1 MRLKILILFVLILP
15 HIYAQSV
22 IKTITAPVNASG
34 LCWDGEY
41 LWCGA
46 YGING
51 DTIYKIN
58 PADGTILK
66 KIRWRQNAD
75 CYGLAYDNGNLWV
88 SEHISGAIDSIFL
101 IDTISGARINAIP
114 SWKEYMS
121 GLANDGTFL
130 WHTVYY
136 NPDGRVYKINKTN
149 GFVLDSINIPNI
161 PQPWGATWDGTYL
174 WVCNDGNY
182 GGSHRIYKINVDT
195 KLIID
200 SLNSP
205 GTRPWGLAWDGNY
218 LWVAAGGTSPTGF
231 LFYQIDLGGAG
242 TPDILVL
249 PTSYN
254 FGFVPIDS
262 IRFFTLNISNTGDAN
277 LVIDT
282 IFSNQAAFYP
292 EGSSYPVVIQPQNTK
307 NISVFFSPDNN
318 IFYSSNLIILSND
331 PDEDTVS
338 ISLSGRGVFTEPTMI
353 LSHNLYDFGNVGV
366 NYVKDFYLKITNEGY
381 LTLTIDSLVFS
392 NEVFFTRNN
401 LPVQITTCDTE
412 SIQITVNPNQNIPF
426 NALLNI
432 YSNDPFSNPA
442 TISLSATGDS
452 VYFNGGEIIWSY
464 PFTVNVCCVAPIDD
478 INNDN
483 IPDIAVESYYPGT
496 DAPEHLNIFFGNS
509 FQNGVLLWQFGD
521 VTHTGSWGD
530 NCLIQGDDYNSDGL
544 NDIILGTAW
553 GDRKVYVIDAKNGN
567 IIWYYDTRSY
577 DGEGGWV
584 YAVKPIPDING
595 DGIGEVIAGVGGN
608 STPGGGPRAV
618 YCFSGSNGNI
628 LWYFRAQDGIGSV
641 DYIPDVNGD
650 NVPDVICGAWGNSY
664 DKRVYCISGAST
676 GYVSSPL
683 WSYNC
688 GGDVMSCISI
698 PDVNGDGIYDVIA
711 GSWSDSVFC
720 LSGSN
725 GSKIW
730 SRFVGDNVIKV
741 VKIPAL
747 ISPDVPGIAVAN
759 LSSTFYVLNGSNGNI
774 YWSFSEGDNF
784 WSVDIINDLDG
795 DGKYEVLAGNQV
807 PGKVYCFSGNS
818 GNIIWS
824 YDAQRLIY
832 SIRATHDI
840 NFDGYPDVIA
850 GTQAPNNQNAFLLA
864 ICGGTPSVS
873 VYENIKD
880 HVKIYPIIGKEKFF
894 IDYNGIDIKEIIIFD
909 MLGRTVI
916 KHKVRIGEGRF
927 IWNVNRNTPPGIYF
941 IKIKGDKINITQKVN
956 LLY

>member
-1 MRLKILILFVLILP
+1 MRLKVLFLFVFMFS

-34 LCWDGEY
+34 LCWDGNY

-88 SEHISGAIDSIFL
+88 SEHISGTDSIFL
-101 IDTISGARINAIP
+101 IDTITGARISAIP
-114 SWKEYMS
+114 AWKEYMS
-121 GLANDGTFL
+121 GLANDGIYL

-136 NPDGRVYKINKTN
+136 NPDGRVYKVNKSN
-149 GFVLDSINIPNI
+149 GSVLDSINIPNI

-182 GGSHRIYKINVDT
+182 GGSHRIYKINVNT
-195 KLIID
+195 KIIID

-205 GTRPWGLAWDGNY
+205 GQRPWGLAWDGNY
-218 LWVAAGGTSPTGF
+218 LWVAARGTSPTGF
-231 LFYQIDLGGAG
+231 LFYQIDLGGSG
-242 TPDILVL
+242 TPDILVS
-249 PTSYN
+249 PISYN

-262 IRFFTLNISNTGDAN
+262 IEYFTLSITNSGNAN

-282 IFSNQAAFYP
+282 IFSNINAFYP
-292 EGSSYPVVIQPQNTK
+292 EGSSYPIVIQPQNTK
-307 NISVFFSPDNN
+307 NISVFFAPDSN
-318 IFYSSNLIILSND
+318 IYYSSNLLILSND

-338 ISLSGRGVFTEPTMI
+338 INLSGRGVFTNPTI
-353 LSHNLYDFGNVGV
+353 LLSHSSYDFGNVGV

-381 LTLTIDSLVFS
+381 LTLTLDSLDFGS
-392 NEVFFTRNN
+392 EVFFTHNTF
-401 LPVQITTCDTE
+401 PIHIPTCDTE
-412 SIQITVNPNQNIPF
+412 SLQIIARPTQNTLF
-426 NALLNI
+426 NTILNI
-432 YSNDPFSNPA
+432 YSNASSSPS
-442 TISLSATGDS
+442 TISLNVLGDY
-452 VYFNGGEIIWSY
+452 VYFNGGEVIWSY
-464 PFTVNVCCVAPIDD
+464 TFPSNVCCVAPIDD

-483 IPDIAVESYYPGT
+483 IPDVAVESYYPGSERL
-496 DAPEHLNIFFGNS
+496 EHLNIFYGNG
-509 FQNGVLLWQFGD
+509 FDTGVLYWGFGSYSQ
-521 VTHTGSWGD
+521 TGSWGD
-530 NCLIQGDDYNSDGL
+530 NCLVQGEDYNIDGT

-553 GDRKVYVIDAKNGN
+553 GDRKVYVIDVKNKA
-567 IIWYYDTRSY
+567 IIWYYDTHLY

-584 YAVKPIPDING
+584 YDVKAIPDINN

-608 STPGGGPRAV
+608 STPGGGPRCV
-618 YCFSGSNGNI
+618 YCFSGSNGTI
-628 LWYFRAQDGIGSV
+628 LWYFRALDGIGSV
-641 DYIPDVNGD
+641 DYISDVNGD
-650 NVPDVICGAWGNSY
+650 NIVDVICGAFGNSY
-664 DKRVYCISGAST
+664 DKRVFCISGASNGQVYT
-676 GYVSSPL
+676 PI

-698 PDVNGDGIYDVIA
+698 PDVNGDGIHDVIA

-720 LSGSN
+720 LSGAN

-741 VKIPAL
+741 VEIPDL
-747 ISPDVPGIAVAN
+747 ISQDIPGIAVAN

-774 YWSFSEGDNF
+774 FWSFNEGDNF
-784 WSVDIINDLDG
+784 WTVDAINDING
-795 DGKYEVLAGNQV
+795 DGKWDVITGNQT
-807 PGKVYCFSGNS
+807 PGKIYCFSGKD

-824 YDAQRLIY
+824 YEANRLIY
-832 SIRATHDI
+832 SLRASHDI
-840 NFDGYPDVIA
+840 NFDSYPDVIA

-873 VYENIKD
+873 INDDKKDILEVYP
-880 HVKIYPIIGKEKFF
+880 VIGKDRFYVHF
-894 IDYNGIDIKEIIIFD
+894 RNALVKEIIIFD
-909 MLGRTVI
+909 GLGRI
-916 KHKVRIGEGRF
+916 INKHKVKNGEDRF
-927 IWNVNRNTPPGIYF
+927 LWNVKKGSSPGVYF
-941 IKIKGDKINITQKVN
+941 INIKGDNLDITKKVI
-956 LLY
+956 LIY